1 MSTTLDGLTTQRWF
15 HLRIAENVY
24 SSQSSGTARIREVE
38 SIERCAPLWY
48 VIEILVHPAIKSE
61 KSQAR
66 RPLILLGHSYGGL
79 VIKQALVTAAT
90 APMDHPGYNDYQ
102 ALITA
107 VSGVM
112 FLGTPHNGSS
122 FASAGISQAKFKSW
136 FGSATN
142 AEILKPL
149 ALDTAMTTLEDLEK
163 DFREILSKDRLSA
176 LISLYFYE
184 TKPLTVGV
192 SSHTFCNLR
201 RVLMGYL

>member
-1 MSTTLDGLTTQRWF
+1 
-15 HLRIAENVY
+15 
-24 SSQSSGTARIREVE
+24 
-38 SIERCAPLWY
+38 
-48 VIEILVHPAIKSE
+48 VIEILVRPAIKSE

-90 APMDHPGYNDYQ
+90 APRDHPRYNDYQ
-102 ALITA
+102 AFITA
-107 VSGVM
+107 VSGVI
-112 FLGTPHNGSS
+112 FLGTPHSGSS
-122 FASAGISQAKFKSW
+122 FASAGIFQANFRSW

-149 ALDTAMTTLEDLEK
+149 ALDTAMTTLKDLER
-163 DFREILSKDRLSA
+163 DFQETLSKDRLSA

-192 SSHTFCNLR
+192 SFHTFCSLR
-201 RVLMGYL
+201 RVLMG